1 MRSDGGPRPSPDER
15 TIAEHILRTAVR
27 VVDAPL
33 RRLPCSDSGRQRRNG
48 NATRPAWPATRVRD
62 VSLEAQLARRPEP
75 LPRDIK

>member
-48 NATRPAWPATRVRD
+48 NARIDRAADRVAD
-62 VSLEAQLARRPEP
+62 YAA
-75 LPRDIK
+75 